1 MYHSQEYTPTDFPLC
16 RGQVWQGH
24 VDFSLPSNLPPTFTE
39 KDSNYKVVYFLKVR
53 PTVKRKKKVKG
64 TEESSIKIVIQ

>member
-1 MYHSQEYTPTDFPLC
+1 
-16 RGQVWQGH
+16 